1 MRTAI
6 VVALVAA
13 AHIVAVGAV
22 VLIQGCGT
30 TMGMQPAPPVETVM
44 PPARP
49 VIDMPVHST
58 VSRPLVRAQVPAA
71 RQWPVETSTYV
82 VARGDTLSEIAG
94 RFDLSVAEIMAMNR
108 ITNKNMIRV
117 GQRLTLAG
125 KIDVSTAP
133 PPKRST
139 PVMRATT
146 TDGNYVVQK
155 GDCLSVIAAKFATS
169 VAAIKK
175 ANNMSGDRIVVGQ
188 KLTVKGSAPAASPV
202 DTGAARRP
210 VAGDVPDALE
220 PDEDNAPLI
229 DMPAKPEPRET
240 EVETATT
247 SDDAAKDES
256 FRIYTVGE
264 NEDLY
269 TVGLLWNVSVAR
281 IRELN
286 GLTDTELN
294 PGQRLKIP
302 TTE

>member
-1 MRTAI
+1 MRTMI

-30 TMGMQPAPPVETVM
+30 TMGMQQQPPTETVM

-49 VIDMPVHST
+49 VIDMPVRST
-58 VSRPLVRAQVPAA
+58 IARPVAA
-71 RQWPVETSTYV
+71 RPFVPVAKEWPVETSTYV
-82 VARGDTLSEIAG
+82 VARGDTLSEIAN

-108 ITNKNMIRV
+108 ITDKNVIRV

-133 PPKRST
+133 PPKRSASAARVT
-139 PVMRATT
+139 SKN
-146 TDGNYVVQK
+146 GNYVVQK
-155 GDCLSVIAAKFATS
+155 GDCLSVIAARFGTS

-175 ANNMSGDRIVVGQ
+175 ANNMSSDRIVVGQ
-188 KLTVKGSAPAASPV
+188 KLVVKGSAPAAAPI
-202 DTGAARRP
+202 DGT
-210 VAGDVPDALE
+210 VAKPATDDVPDALE
-220 PDEDNAPLI
+220 PDDDNAPLI
-229 DMPAKPEPRET
+229 DMPVKPDT
-240 EVETATT
+240 EDATAATAET
-247 SDDAAKDES
+247 SDAASKDES

-286 GLTDTELN
+286 GLTDTELKA
-294 PGQRLKIP
+294 GQRLKIP